1 MNPFFDFFELFSSK
15 IFWQTPKANL
25 TYGEVK
31 ITIDSLAKHIT
42 LPERTLVAVQE
53 ENPFDVL
60 THVFALWKKRCVP
73 VLIAADT
80 PADMMNELEAQVP
93 FGEECPEGNLVFFS
107 SGSQGTPKGIVHSL
121 DTLMNSA
128 IATNQ
133 YYELEAGEKW
143 GLTLPPHHTG
153 GFMIVLRC
161 LIAGATIYHAD
172 KWRDVVKHPC
182 QFYSLVPTQLQDSL
196 TNENLQKARV
206 VLIGGSA
213 MAQDLL
219 DQANKKHIPL
229 YLSYGMT
236 ETAAQIASTKMNPP
250 LSTMAGFPLPGSEIL
265 LNKDSKIA
273 IKSNAL
279 MVGQYTH
286 GIFHEPDLD
295 EGWFIQKDIGE
306 MNEAGLMIIGR
317 SDRIFISG
325 GENINPMSIESALIE
340 LPQVQA
346 AFVEPM
352 DDLKFGKIPVALIEA
367 EEKDLNLIKEELQF
381 KLPKFMLPKDII
393 PFKWDVKNGLKPDQ
407 RSKNLLLNLN
417 KMKKEV
423 HFHFEM
429 TGTLS
434 KPILIMLHG
443 FMGSTQEWKSIIK
456 ELHSEFFMLILDLPG
471 HGKTD
476 AKFYSTQDEFLNELE
491 SFISL
496 LTPHSP
502 IGLGYSMG
510 GRMLLQL
517 EKRTPGLFSHL
528 ILESVHPGIS
538 NLDEKRERLEKDSTL
553 LDGTFTTAKFR
564 EFLESWYA
572 LPLFK
577 GIKEH
582 PNFEPM
588 IKTKLQEVPSKLQA
602 GLNLLSTAHQENC
615 FSVFEQTQTP
625 ILYLAGNEDQKYA
638 EFAQSIEKLERP
650 NIQVIIAPGCSHNIH
665 FQDQNLFLDSIRA
678 ALK

>member
-15 IFWQTPKANL
+15 IFWQSPKTSL

-31 ITIDSLAKHIT
+31 KTIDSLADHIT
-42 LPERTLVAVQE
+42 LPERTLVAIQE

-60 THVFALWKKRCVP
+60 THVFALWKKGCVP

-107 SGSQGTPKGIVHSL
+107 SGSQGTPKGIVHSVE
-121 DTLMNSA
+121 TLLNSA

-133 YYELEAGEKW
+133 YYELEAEEKW
-143 GLTLPPHHTG
+143 GLTLPIHHTG
-153 GFMIVLRC
+153 GFMILLRC

-172 KWRDVVKHPC
+172 KWREVLKHPC

-196 TNENLQKARV
+196 SNENLNTARV

-219 DQANKKHIPL
+219 DQANEKHIPL
-229 YLSYGMT
+229 FLSYGMT
-236 ETAAQIASTKMNPP
+236 ETAAQITSTKKNPP
-250 LSTMAGFPLPGSEIL
+250 LSTMAGFALPGSEIL
-265 LNKDSKIA
+265 LNEDSKIA

-306 MNEAGLMIIGR
+306 MNENGLLIKGR

-325 GENINPMSIESALIE
+325 GENINPMSIEKALME
-340 LPQVQA
+340 LPQVQS
-346 AFVEPM
+346 AFVEAV
-352 DDLKFGKIPVALIEA
+352 DDPKFGKVPIALIEA
-367 EEKDLNLIKEELQF
+367 DEKDLNLIKEELQF
-381 KLPKFMLPKDII
+381 KLPKYMLPKEII
-393 PFKWDVKNGLKPDQ
+393 PFTWDVERGLKPDQ
-407 RSKNLLLNLN
+407 RLKSLLINLN
-417 KMKKEV
+417 QIKKEV

-429 TGTLS
+429 KGTLS

-443 FMGSTQEWKSIIK
+443 FMGSTKEWDTLVK
-456 ELHSEFFMLILDLPG
+456 ELHSEFFLLSIDLPG
-471 HGKTD
+471 HGKTES
-476 AKFYSTQDEFLNELE
+476 KSYSSQDEFLNDLE
-491 SFISL
+491 SFVSL
-496 LTPHSP
+496 LSVHSP

-517 EKRTPGLFSHL
+517 EKRRPGLFSQL
-528 ILESVHPGIS
+528 ILESVHPGINNS
-538 NLDEKRERLEKDSTL
+538 EEKRERLEKDSTL

-564 EFLESWYA
+564 DFLESWYS

-582 PNFEPM
+582 AQYEEM
-588 IKTKLQEVPSKLQA
+588 LKAKLQEKPSELQA
-602 GLNLLSTAHQENC
+602 GINLLSTAHQEDC

-625 ILYLAGNEDQKYA
+625 ILYMAGADDQKYA
-638 EFAQSIEKLERP
+638 QFARDIENLGRS
-650 NIQVIIAPGCSHNIH
+650 NIRVQIVSGCSHNIH
-665 FQDQNLFLDSIRA
+665 FQDQNLFLESIRA